1 MRNTIIEKIKRAT
14 EPVVFRSS
22 GGFSGVIVKTNNGV
36 IVKLP
41 EDEFFNTENKYP
53 YNKIEELIS
62 DYSIVEICEL
72 FNDCT
77 DEDMGITNEELEK
90 IKSDIETHFEE
101 ENLSKLLEEQN
112 TFEKVEVTIPDN
124 SKNEFWKKIRV
135 IITPKIKKDKK
146 IIFEIIYEPFYGSG
160 YADWKIENKNE
171 IEYITDPIKIMDDIL
186 ENENNKEKEK
196 ILRILKIIE
205 DAPF

>member
-1 MRNTIIEKIKRAT
+1 MRNTIVEKIKKSA
-14 EPVVFRSS
+14 EPIIFRSS
-22 GGFSGVIVKTNNGV
+22 GGFSGVINKTNDGV

-41 EDEFFNTENKYP
+41 GDEFFNTENKYAH
-53 YNKIEELIS
+53 NEIEELIS

-72 FNDCT
+72 FHDCT
-77 DEDMGITNEELEK
+77 DEDMDITNEELEK

-124 SKNEFWKKIRV
+124 NKNEFWKKIRI

-186 ENENNKEKEK
+186 EDKNNKEREIVLK
-196 ILRILKIIE
+196 ILKIVE
-205 DAPF
+205 DSPF